1 MSLVFFYL
9 YIIVGSISS
18 VLLLSLIITSVF
30 VTAVCC
36 KKRDKVKKTNF
47 KTDRKSQL
55 HGMIDYT
62 KLFYSLIKLNG
73 NAPELF
79 HQQRTQCITVSPQT
93 RVLLLIINVM
103 DPVVGISVQHHVT
116 VSSNPCYEIVTQG
129 IDNKNLIQ
137 ILTIRYYLYEQCISI
152 IVNNYNNI
160 LFYIILNVYQF
171 YIILQNKLT
180 AVFTLARLT
189 VPGYLV
195 LLTSAL
201 LPCQSGSALLC

>member
-1 MSLVFFYL
+1 M
-9 YIIVGSISS
+9 
-18 VLLLSLIITSVF
+18 LLLSLIITSVF
-30 VTAVCC
+30 ATAVCC

-93 RVLLLIINVM
+93 KVLLLIINVM

-160 LFYIILNVYQF
+160 FFYIILNVYQF
-171 YIILQNKLT
+171 YIILQNKT
-180 AVFTLARLT
+180 YRCVYTCSINCARLSCAANLCFIT
-189 VPGYLV
+189 MPIWVSSIVLVYRPGSDIRY
-195 LLTSAL
+195 S
-201 LPCQSGSALLC
+201 C